1 LKFSHYL
8 NPKNAYY
15 NRTGNSMKNIIL
27 ASVVTAFC
35 IAGANAE
42 TLDKV
47 AAIVDNQIILLSELD
62 AQIQIY
68 AIQNR
73 ITISDSVALDSLR
86 REFLDKMIEDK
97 VLLVQ
102 AERDTTI
109 RVTNKEVGEALTHQI
124 EMMKSQFPSEE
135 AFLAQLR
142 VEGLTLR
149 ELREQYHDEVKN
161 QILKDK
167 LIQNRLALV
176 KVSSGEVKRFYEA
189 NRDSLPEKPAGV
201 RLSHILIGIAPGE
214 ATRDSL
220 YNFAALI
227 RDKAISGEDFEILAK
242 NYSDDP
248 SSENGGDLG
257 WFSRGEMV
265 SQFEDAA
272 FALQPGEISN
282 VVETVF
288 GFHIIKATGR
298 KGDRV
303 KASHILIKLVPGED
317 DRRIKVRFADSLYQ
331 AIKSGAEF
339 EEVARLYSDDENS
352 AQKGGELGWYA
363 ADDLLPGFIEAIE
376 NLDVGQVSPPV
387 ASEFGCHILRVEE
400 KRAASPIDLE
410 EDFKTLEE
418 MTRRD
423 KTHKQLKEWLDKIS
437 SEVYIEKRL

>member
-1 LKFSHYL
+1 
-8 NPKNAYY
+8 
-15 NRTGNSMKNIIL
+15 
-27 ASVVTAFC
+27 
-35 IAGANAE
+35 
-42 TLDKV
+42 
-47 AAIVDNQIILLSELD
+47 
-62 AQIQIY
+62 
-68 AIQNR
+68 
-73 ITISDSVALDSLR
+73 
-86 REFLDKMIEDK
+86 
-97 VLLVQ
+97 
-102 AERDTTI
+102 
-109 RVTNKEVGEALTHQI
+109 
-124 EMMKSQFPSEE
+124 
-135 AFLAQLR
+135 
-142 VEGLTLR
+142 
-149 ELREQYHDEVKN
+149 
-161 QILKDK
+161 
-167 LIQNRLALV
+167 
-176 KVSSGEVKRFYEA
+176 
-189 NRDSLPEKPAGV
+189 
-201 RLSHILIGIAPGE
+201 
-214 ATRDSL
+214 
-220 YNFAALI
+220 
-227 RDKAISGEDFEILAK
+227 
-242 NYSDDP
+242 
-248 SSENGGDLG
+248 
-257 WFSRGEMV
+257 
-265 SQFEDAA
+265 
-272 FALQPGEISN
+272 
-282 VVETVF
+282 VETVF